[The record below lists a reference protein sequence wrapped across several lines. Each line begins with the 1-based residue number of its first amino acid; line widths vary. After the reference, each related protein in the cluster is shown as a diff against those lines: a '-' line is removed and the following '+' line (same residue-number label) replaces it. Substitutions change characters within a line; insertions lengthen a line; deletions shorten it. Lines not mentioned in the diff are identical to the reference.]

1 MLITSSMRETGYFV
15 IDTVPVVYLERR
27 ADGPEPSADELRER
41 LRRFVSASRALCR
54 YAYVVGGTPREN

>member
-1 MLITSSMRETGYFV
+1 MRDTGNFV

-27 ADGPEPSADELRER
+27 TDGPEPSADELKER

-54 YAYVVGGTPREN
+54 YAYVVGGPPCEN